1 MAISF
6 PPSPQA
12 DGTTYSYNGVT
23 YVYALASDQWIVQ
36 GTGSSELYV
45 LKTGDT
51 MTGKLTGTTADFS
64 GKVDIGGGDIELSAD
79 GSAEFAGDIT
89 AGEDPTGGAGVGASI
104 ASNGYYQA
112 CRATGLIF
120 RGYTEGNTTA
130 TSQINADGSAT
141 FGKIS
146 IGDPT
151 STVRAINL
159 RGTATAQ
166 IGLQDDASTNFRHDI
181 GSWAT
186 GSGNFVIQHST
197 SGIGVQLTGSGAT
210 SWSSFSDLRL
220 KDVTGGFVEAL
231 DDVKQLE
238 PIRFTW
244 KSDDSKAPHVG
255 LSAQSVQSVLPEA
268 VDESPLFADASKAEA
283 DREVYL
289 SVRYTE
295 VIPLL
300 VAALQESTTR
310 IEALEAKVQQLEG
323 GTN

>member
-1 MAISF
+1 ML
-6 PPSPQA
+6 
-12 DGTTYSYNGVT
+12 N
-23 YVYALASDQWIVQ
+23 
-36 GTGSSELYV
+36 
-45 LKTGDT
+45 
-51 MTGKLTGTTADFS
+51 
-64 GKVDIGGGDIELSAD
+64 
-79 GSAEFAGDIT
+79 
-89 AGEDPTGGAGVGASI
+89 
-104 ASNGYYQA
+104 
-112 CRATGLIF
+112 
-120 RGYTEGNTTA
+120 
-130 TSQINADGSAT
+130 GSAT

-244 KSDDSKAPHVG
+244 KSDDSKF
-255 LSAQSVQSVLPEA
+255 
-268 VDESPLFADASKAEA
+268 PLMLVF
-283 DREVYL
+283 
-289 SVRYTE
+289 
-295 VIPLL
+295 LL
-300 VAALQESTTR
+300 KVCRVFCQRQLMNRLCLRMQAKPRR
-310 IEALEAKVQQLEG
+310 IEKYISALDTRRLFRFWLLPSKNQPPALKPLRQRSNNSKEVLTDG
-323 GTN
+323 